1 MFTCPSVNPRLLTYV
16 NDQVHEHTKS
26 WTIQRYCQLSESD
39 GENMSPSP
47 GAKRLHVYTILIYIL
62 CLHTYPTNGVT
73 AVLQKT
79 VVEDP
84 ISLNT
89 VSHPESSTQSPFVS
103 LLVCG

>member
-1 MFTCPSVNPRLLTYV
+1 
-16 NDQVHEHTKS
+16 
-26 WTIQRYCQLSESD
+26 
-39 GENMSPSP
+39 MSPSP
-47 GAKRLHVYTILIYIL
+47 GAKRLHVSMVLIYIL
-62 CLHTYPTNGVT
+62 CLHTNPTNSVT

-89 VSHPESSTQSPFVS
+89 VNNPESSTQSPFVS